1 MRDEESDNAASK
13 RRGDAETKRGEL
25 KETARVKFDK
35 PVAAAD
41 SRPASSSGQR
51 ANAATRPRVSFSS
64 LIPHPSSLKSPSS
77 LLLWLVVAVVLIY
90 GVIYPNFYVL
100 TATLERGGSWSLGN
114 FTEALSQRAVLEAAW
129 SSVWLSLL
137 TVIASALIGTPLA
150 FLFERY
156 EFPARRAFA
165 SLVALPL
172 VLPPLVGTLAFIF
185 LCGESG
191 ILARAAQ
198 SIFHL
203 QSAPWSLR
211 GWTALVL
218 FHAYTMYPFFYVLA
232 GAGLRRV
239 DAGLAEAARSL
250 GAGRLRVLFRVVLP
264 QLTPS
269 LIAAALLTFMT
280 SMASFSAPL
289 FFGGDVRVL
298 TLEIYSARQRG
309 DARAALTETVILAV
323 ISLLALL
330 VFQRYE
336 GTRKFAAAALKG
348 APKRRAL
355 IKSGAARAVATV
367 CAVIFTII
375 LALPILTLVLVSLAR
390 EGQWTTQALP
400 PAYTLDNFRQILTQE
415 DSLETLQNS
424 LLMSGI
430 AAVAALAWSFCVT
443 ALVTAR
449 RRTAGRKLISL
460 LVLIPWALPGTV
472 VAVAIAEAYGRENP
486 LTGSFILVGT
496 FWILP
501 VIYFLRFM
509 PLVVRALQASIEQ
522 MDAALE
528 EAAGSLGAN
537 WWTRFRRVRLPLV
550 WPGALAGT
558 LLAFVIALGEY
569 VASVLVYVPT
579 NRPISIKI
587 AAELR
592 DLNLGRGAAYG
603 VLLIAVIAFS
613 MMVATRLERS
623 REA

>member
-1 MRDEESDNAASK
+1 MSDEQETNVPPRDNEVSAVNRQPANQS
-13 RRGDAETKRGEL
+13 
-25 KETARVKFDK
+25 V
-35 PVAAAD
+35 PV
-41 SRPASSSGQR
+41 STRQR
-51 ANAATRPRVSFSS
+51 FSS
-64 LIPHPSSLKSPSS
+64 LIPHPSSFI
-77 LLLWLVVAVVLIY
+77 LWAVVAVVLLY
-90 GVIYPNFYVL
+90 GVVYPNLYVVTAAL
-100 TATLERGGSWSLGN
+100 TRGGSWSLAN
-114 FTEALSQRAVLEAAW
+114 FREALSQRAVLEAAW
-129 SSVWLSLL
+129 TSVGLSLL
-137 TVIASALIGTPLA
+137 TVFFCAVAGVPLA

-165 SLVALPL
+165 ALAALPL

-191 ILARAAQ
+191 ILARGVQ
-198 SIFHL
+198 HLFHTRT
-203 QSAPWSLR
+203 APWSLR
-211 GWTALVL
+211 GWTALLL
-218 FHAYTMYPFFYVLA
+218 FHTYTMYPFFYVLA

-250 GAGRLRVLFRVVLP
+250 GAGRFRVLFRVVLP

-289 FFGGDVRVL
+289 LFGGDVRVL

-309 DARAALTETVILAV
+309 DASGALTQTVILTV
-323 ISLLALL
+323 ISLLALV

-336 GTRKFAAAALKG
+336 GTRKFAAAAMKG
-348 APKRRAL
+348 APKRRAQ
-355 IKSGAARAVATV
+355 IRSGAARTVATV
-367 CAVIFTII
+367 CAILFTVI
-375 LALPILTLVLVSLAR
+375 LALPVLTLVLVSFAR

-400 PAYTLDNFRQILTQE
+400 PAYTLDNFRQILTQA
-415 DSLETLQNS
+415 DSLSVLQSS
-424 LLMSGI
+424 LVMAGL
-430 AAVAALAWSFCVT
+430 AAAAALVWSFCVT
-443 ALVTAR
+443 ALVASR
-449 RRTAGRKLISL
+449 RKVLGRRLISL

-486 LTGSFILVGT
+486 LTGSFILIGT

-509 PLVVRALQASIEQ
+509 PLVVRAVQASIEQ
-522 MDAALE
+522 MDVALE

-537 WWTRFRRVRLPLV
+537 WWMRFVRVRLPLV

-587 AAELR
+587 ASELR
-592 DLNLGRGAAYG
+592 DFNLGRAAAYG
-603 VLLIAVIAFS
+603 VVLIAIIAIS
-613 MMVATRLERS
+613 MIVATKMERT
-623 REA
+623 AQA